1 MSMSDPIA
9 DFLTRVRNA
18 IHANK
23 KSVDIPSS
31 KLKEAISEILK
42 KSAFIEDFKILET
55 EKKLKMLSIKLKYN
69 DGESIIIGLRRI
81 SKPGIRRYVKYEDLP
96 RVRNGL
102 GIAIISTSKGLITD
116 KQARDLKIGGEVI
129 CEIW

>member
-55 EKKLKMLSIKLKYN
+55 EKKLKMLSIKLKYS

-102 GIAIISTSKGLITD
+102 GIAIISTSKGLMTD
-116 KQARDLKIGGEVI
+116 KQARDLKTGGEVI